1 MQRVRT
7 AVKAIILHEEQLLCN
22 VYHDER
28 GRYYAL
34 PGGGQEYQEDLEE
47 ALHRECREEI
57 SAAVEVHE
65 LLFVRDFIGQRNGN
79 LARLRRMHQL
89 DLFFRCSLQPGETPQ
104 LGMGADHNQVD
115 VAWVPIGELRPGNF
129 FPYPL
134 VPWLTRLDDPAR
146 PVYLGAVD

>member
-7 AVKAIILHEEQLLCN
+7 AVKAIILREDQVLCN

-47 ALHRECREEI
+47 ALIRECREEI
-57 SAAVEVHE
+57 AAGVKVHE
-65 LLFVRDFIGQRNGN
+65 LLFVRDFIGERNSS
-79 LARLRRMHQL
+79 LPRLQRMHQL
-89 DLFFRCSLQPGETPQ
+89 DLFFRCSLLPGETPR
-104 LGMGADHNQVD
+104 LGDHADNHQVD
-115 VAWVPIGELRPGNF
+115 VAWIPLPELKAANF
-129 FPYPL
+129 YPSPL
-134 VPWLTRLDDPAR
+134 LPWLSRLNDPQR